1 MCQSISVS
9 KHFFSITVVS
19 GIGYGVATLF
29 WIHRWICGQSK
40 ADLAPQIST
49 LVSKRK
55 RNNRTV
61 LEALADLTCVRDIQD
76 ILSALLNFSHSISP
90 FGFSSHEYY
99 NQSQRWKTLMFGGS
113 MVMGIIHQNPP
124 L

>member
-1 MCQSISVS
+1 
-9 KHFFSITVVS
+9 VVS

-40 ADLAPQIST
+40 ADLAPQISA